1 MSRLQGNLTLDT
13 SAIIEYLIGSHL
25 GEDVRDY
32 FANLKPDERAYCS
45 LYTISET
52 FYVMCRLKGKEFA
65 REKME
70 KILLSNMISV
80 HNSIELAM
88 KTGEL
93 KCERAISL
101 ADCSSLATAIITN
114 TKAVFTEEEE
124 LKKEIAKK
132 PFEVEIIFLG

>member
-25 GEDVRDY
+25 GEAVKDY
-32 FANLKPDERAYCS
+32 FANLKPDERAHCS

-70 KILLSNMISV
+70 KILLSNMISI
-80 HNSIELAM
+80 HSSIELAM

-101 ADCSSLATAIITN
+101 ADCSSLATAIMTN

-124 LKKEIAKK
+124 LRREIAKK